1 MWHFYGKLVN
11 RLPLCFRH
19 PNRIFL
25 SNGKHPRLQ
34 LFERWIT
41 LRWLPRWRSLLVTS
55 KASSSATTHNIYLIL
70 LRKSKAFH
78 RRQIR
83 FEILSATYQKLW
95 GGVPSTPTPLVPR
108 WGYRLGMNL
117 RVRLISL
124 FLASSGA
131 QVQPDIAHPY
141 VINWQLSKQ
150 SIRWSVSW
158 PYRGLRYRHIK
169 VECFLKLSAEKLL
182 VFKWSQA
189 QVNCFKCVETKLSL
203 WAVSRTI
210 KILIWNWP

>member
-1 MWHFYGKLVN
+1 MFK
-11 RLPLCFRH
+11 
-19 PNRIFL
+19 
-25 SNGKHPRLQ
+25 
-34 LFERWIT
+34 RWIT

-95 GGVPSTPTPLVPR
+95 GRVPSTPTPLVPR

-131 QVQPDIAHPY
+131 QVQPDIAHPCCD
-141 VINWQLSKQ
+141 QLTAVKTEYTLI
-150 SIRWSVSW
+150 SILTVS
-158 PYRGLRYRHIK
+158 R
-169 VECFLKLSAEKLL
+169 
-182 VFKWSQA
+182 A
-189 QVNCFKCVETKLSL
+189 QVSTH
-203 WAVSRTI
+203 
-210 KILIWNWP
+210 